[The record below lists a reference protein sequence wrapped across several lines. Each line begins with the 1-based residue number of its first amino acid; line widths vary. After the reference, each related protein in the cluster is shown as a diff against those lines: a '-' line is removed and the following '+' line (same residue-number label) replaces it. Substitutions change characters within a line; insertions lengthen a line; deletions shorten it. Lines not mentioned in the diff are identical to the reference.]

1 MIGVVTPSCC
11 HTYVGAPAFMQTGLR
26 INKHVSRKVTLL
38 MPLRVQLILA
48 LSSDVKEGRKVVYL
62 KQPSPSP
69 TSFSGLNIITL
80 LRECIGNVHLLQVI
94 VEEE

>member
-11 HTYVGAPAFMQTGLR
+11 HTYVGAPAFMYTGLR
-26 INKHVSRKVTLL
+26 INKHVSRKVTRL

-62 KQPSPSP
+62 KQPPPSH

-80 LRECIGNVHLLQVI
+80 SRECIGNVLLVQVI

>member
-1 MIGVVTPSCC
+1 MLPHLCG
-11 HTYVGAPAFMQTGLR
+11 GPAFMYTGLR
-26 INKHVSRKVTLL
+26 INKHVSRKVTRL

-80 LRECIGNVHLLQVI
+80 SRECIGNVHLLQVI

>member
-1 MIGVVTPSCC
+1 
-11 HTYVGAPAFMQTGLR
+11 
-26 INKHVSRKVTLL
+26 

-62 KQPSPSP
+62 KQPPPSY

-80 LRECIGNVHLLQVI
+80 SRECIGNVHLLQVI

>member
-1 MIGVVTPSCC
+1 
-11 HTYVGAPAFMQTGLR
+11 
-26 INKHVSRKVTLL
+26 

-48 LSSDVKEGRKVVYL
+48 LSSDVKEGRKVDL
-62 KQPSPSP
+62 KQPRPSP

-80 LRECIGNVHLLQVI
+80 SRECIGNVHLLQVI

>member
-1 MIGVVTPSCC
+1 
-11 HTYVGAPAFMQTGLR
+11 
-26 INKHVSRKVTLL
+26 

>member
-1 MIGVVTPSCC
+1 M
-11 HTYVGAPAFMQTGLR
+11 R
-26 INKHVSRKVTLL
+26 L

-80 LRECIGNVHLLQVI
+80 SRECIGSVHLLQVI